1 MTKKTFRKTRED
13 IKDRGFKEDRNVSH
27 KRKPKIRY
35 VENRIDAALK
45 TADATTLMELEDYI
59 E

>member
-1 MTKKTFRKTRED
+1 MTKKTFRKTRDDYTDHPQE
-13 IKDRGFKEDRNVSH
+13 KDSYKH
-27 KRKPKIRY
+27 KRKKKIRY

-45 TADATTLMELEDYI
+45 TADVTTLMELEDYI

>member
-1 MTKKTFRKTRED
+1 MTKKTFRKTR
-13 IKDRGFKEDRNVSH
+13 KDLDNKKEEQKVH
-27 KRKPKIRY
+27 KRKTKIRY

-45 TADATTLMELEDYI
+45 TADAMTLMELEDYI